1 MDLRFKDLF
10 SHAVKPML
18 ACQLVT
24 DWSVVLCVIDFGRES
39 RTCDAIGINDLD
51 VNHIAVGFAVNF
63 VAVKPFNCVTIQCI
77 AITVTA
83 FHGAFYAAAFVVIET
98 ELRTVK
104 LEEHMCGFAVG
115 CKMQTAIAV
124 FKKANSALVAFL
136 MLREFVWNPKQAGRV
151 FKKATFNAIETESL
165 MDSVFVADLE
175 MAVATVDKPF
185 LQIFTDKNFFRP
197 LAARCK
203 QKQQYREIQNLI
215 LHSA

>member
-10 SHAVKPML
+10 RHTMQPML

-24 DWSVVLCVIDFGRES
+24 NWSVVLCVIDFGRES

-98 ELRTVK
+98 EMRIVK
-104 LEEHMCGFAVG
+104 LKINMGGIAIG
-115 CKMQTAIAV
+115 CKMQLALAV
-124 FKKANSALVAFL
+124 FKKTTPLLAALF
-136 MLREFVWNPKQAGRV
+136 MLRKFVWNPKQAGRV

-165 MDSVFVADLE
+165 MDAVFIADLE

-185 LQIFTDKNFFRP
+185 LQIFTDKDF
-197 LAARCK
+197 LC
-203 QKQQYREIQNLI
+203 
-215 LHSA
+215 